1 MSMNS
6 RFSSDGR
13 KSRLVRRKFDD
24 AAGLSITSLLDVL
37 TIILVFLIKNV
48 SMEAQKV
55 TIPANMKF
63 PSTIT
68 NEQLIAQGSTMVV
81 RMYPDQIYL
90 GTESLSFGTLSEI
103 MDNATK
109 REAIFNY
116 LGMEAQKIFDRPAN
130 NEPCLLIQADEQIPC
145 QYISEMVKIGTQ
157 ASFQYVYFSTLSD
170 PSWFTGGV
178 ASTR

>member
-24 AAGLSITSLLDVL
+24 TAGLSITSLLDVL

-55 TIPANMKF
+55 TIPTDMRF

-90 GTESLSFGTLSEI
+90 GTESLSFGSLAEI
-103 MDNATK
+103 VDNASK
-109 REAIFNY
+109 REAIYNY
-116 LGMEAQKIFDRPAN
+116 LSMEAQKIFERPAN
-130 NEPCLLIQADEQIPC
+130 NEPCLLIQADETIPC

-157 ASFQYVYFSTLSD
+157 ASFQFVYFSTLSD
-170 PSWFTGGV
+170 PTWFSGGV
-178 ASTR
+178 ASLR